1 MRLENKRAI
10 ITGAGTGI
18 GRAIAERFSQ
28 EGAKVMVAEIEE
40 PGGNQTVE
48 RILKSGGTAFFQQTD
63 TSLEDSIQSM
73 VERTVSE
80 FGGIDIVVNNA
91 AAFVFGSIEETGQ
104 EEWANVLN
112 VNVIGYANTI
122 KSALSFLKKS
132 KNAQVMNL
140 HT

>member
-91 AAFVFGSIEETGQ
+91 AAFVFGSIEETGKKRGQ
-104 EEWANVLN
+104 FSK
-112 VNVIGYANTI
+112 VNVR
-122 KSALSFLKKS
+122 
-132 KNAQVMNL
+132 
-140 HT
+140 

>member
-80 FGGIDIVVNNA
+80 FGGIDIVVNNCLLYTSDA
-91 AAFVFGSIEETGQ
+91 ADE
-104 EEWANVLN
+104 
-112 VNVIGYANTI
+112 
-122 KSALSFLKKS
+122 
-132 KNAQVMNL
+132 
-140 HT
+140 